1 MTKKFARRHGAKW
14 RLVALGIGLLSCF
27 PLALQAQPKN
37 GSPGAN
43 VFEGQYCGWSTFT
56 GKTSAAQ
63 ALEADPSLDPEQGCW
78 SIDRERS
85 EVRLGMGSGMLN
97 GTYKDPYRTE
107 SLSGRRLSFFVQNH
121 LDDLVLEVGLRQSV
135 LQDSS
140 GLVEYR
146 AHAVQ
151 LGVGGKW
158 EVSESWEAQVLA
170 TLTAHPAGA
179 QLTSP
184 GMSGATGEVSIL
196 GLEVPAY
203 WRQDRWFA
211 GGRLALGAGGTGT
224 NDQTHQVRETLA
236 LSLEG
241 GVIF

>member
-1 MTKKFARRHGAKW
+1 MTKKFAARRHGAKW

-27 PLALQAQPKN
+27 PLALQAQD
-37 GSPGAN
+37 SSGAN
-43 VFEGQYCGWSTFT
+43 VFEGQYCGWGPFT
-56 GKTSAAQ
+56 GEAPEAQ

-78 SIDRERS
+78 SIDRDGF
-85 EVRLGMGSGMLN
+85 EVRLGMGWGMLN
-97 GTYKDPYRTE
+97 GTYTDPYRTE
-107 SLSGRRLSFFVQNH
+107 SLSGSRLGFFAQAH
-121 LDDLVLEVGLRQSV
+121 FDELVLEVGFRQSV
-135 LQDSS
+135 LQDSG

-170 TLTAHPAGA
+170 TLTTHPAGA
-179 QLTSP
+179 RLTSP

-203 WRQDRWFA
+203 WHQDRWFA
-211 GGRLALGAGGTGT
+211 GGRLALGSGGTGT
-224 NDQTHQVRETLA
+224 NDQAHQVRETLA